1 MRKKAIKILL
11 VFAFILLIIVGLV
24 YFIGGGFG
32 MKRPVVPEM
41 VAGRTQALFAHRG
54 VVVEFPENSREAI
67 LRAKQL
73 GFTCLEVDL
82 RKTADGEFVLF
93 HDGDCRRLLGIE
105 AELTA
110 LSTAEVK
117 RHKLLAN
124 GTVTACEVLT
134 LKEMLDEFGHDF
146 LFYFDLKLKNTRDAE
161 DLAQVIEQYGITENS
176 IVASASPAVIMCIE
190 FRHPEILTALEGLNA
205 GKEWLYMLIPKNL
218 KPDYLSGFASKV
230 DKAHVDWLRRH
241 DLLPNRIVYG
251 VDSSNYQE
259 VTSLGIRNMIIDYF
273 PGLDSAF
280 QDPGP

>member
-1 MRKKAIKILL
+1 M
-11 VFAFILLIIVGLV
+11 
-24 YFIGGGFG
+24 
-32 MKRPVVPEM
+32 
-41 VAGRTQALFAHRG
+41 AG
-54 VVVEFPENSREAI
+54 EFPENSREAI

-93 HDGDCRRLLGIE
+93 HDGDGHRLLGIE
-105 AELTA
+105 AELAA
-110 LSTAEVK
+110 LSTADVK

-124 GTVTACEVLT
+124 DTVTACEVLT
-134 LKEMLDEFGHDF
+134 IREMLNEFGHDF
-146 LFYFDLKLKNTRDAE
+146 LFYFDLKLKSTRDAE
-161 DLAQVIEQYGITENS
+161 RLAQVIQQYGITKNS

-190 FRHPEILTALEGLNA
+190 LRHPEILTALEGLNA

-259 VTSLGIRNMIIDYF
+259 VTLLGIRNMIIDYF